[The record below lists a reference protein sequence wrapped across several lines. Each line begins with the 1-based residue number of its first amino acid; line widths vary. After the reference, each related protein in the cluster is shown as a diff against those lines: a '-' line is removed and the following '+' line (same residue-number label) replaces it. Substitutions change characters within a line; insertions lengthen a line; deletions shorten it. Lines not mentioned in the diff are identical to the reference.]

1 MYTTDVFTRVYA
13 REKVCVDF
21 FFLLSR
27 CFLTFFFSP
36 SSFSSLLKSPLCTAS
51 STSLQVL
58 CSFFF
63 LDCSTIFCVATP
75 GVGIV
80 TAPANCL
87 ELLLVRARMAIDTPF
102 VYQKSNKKRLPR
114 DGADI
119 CEIKCKALACN
130 IQKCIASLP
139 NFKSRV
145 SSSSVDFELCRNVID
160 RYDKCCETW
169 REREKRGET

>member
-1 MYTTDVFTRVYA
+1 MYTTDVFTRVYDA

-27 CFLTFFFSP
+27 CFLTFF
-36 SSFSSLLKSPLCTAS
+36 SLLRLSP
-51 STSLQVL
+51 
-58 CSFFF
+58 
-63 LDCSTIFCVATP
+63 
-75 GVGIV
+75 
-80 TAPANCL
+80 
-87 ELLLVRARMAIDTPF
+87 RARMAIDTPF

>member
-1 MYTTDVFTRVYA
+1 
-13 REKVCVDF
+13 
-21 FFLLSR
+21 
-27 CFLTFFFSP
+27 
-36 SSFSSLLKSPLCTAS
+36 
-51 STSLQVL
+51 
-58 CSFFF
+58 
-63 LDCSTIFCVATP
+63 
-75 GVGIV
+75 
-80 TAPANCL
+80 
-87 ELLLVRARMAIDTPF
+87 MAIDTPF

-114 DGADI
+114 DGEDI

-169 REREKRGET
+169 REREKKGET